1 LKSGTGLQLRGV
13 RMSDRAES
21 LRRFQQLARK
31 VFEEMPEEKAQELE
45 KLLRS
50 HGKTWE
56 ADK

>member
-1 LKSGTGLQLRGV
+1 
-13 RMSDRAES
+13 MSDRAES